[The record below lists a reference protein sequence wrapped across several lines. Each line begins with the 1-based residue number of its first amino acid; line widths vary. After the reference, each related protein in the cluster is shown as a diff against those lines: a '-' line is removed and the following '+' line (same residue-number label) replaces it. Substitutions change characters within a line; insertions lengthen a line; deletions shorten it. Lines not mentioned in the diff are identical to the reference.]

1 MGVATAAALTGL
13 AWPRPWQQQSCSSHW
28 ERIWS
33 PQHPGGERG
42 KESKVRVPMRI
53 LGMGQGNQGNTLRLL
68 YKTSVTPGPHRQAS
82 HGLPSSQV
90 YISKLSQNILNE
102 LMTAFSRMVL
112 PLGWCLG
119 GSLKVVIQGSPVC
132 LQWFYTTVAKHRGSR
147 LTTLLSWCDTMK
159 RRPRYLKQDDF
170 STFQFTCLLMSSE
183 GN

>member
-1 MGVATAAALTGL
+1 MKS
-13 AWPRPWQQQSCSSHW
+13 PEPWRW
-28 ERIWS
+28 ERK
-33 PQHPGGERG
+33 G
-42 KESKVRVPMRI
+42 K
-53 LGMGQGNQGNTLRLL
+53 QGWGFPWEFWGWGREIKETQLQLL

-119 GSLKVVIQGSPVC
+119 GSLKVVIQGSLVC
-132 LQWFYTTVAKHRGSR
+132 LQRFYTTVAKHRGSR
-147 LTTLLSWCDTMK
+147 LMTLSSWCDTRK
-159 RRPRYLKQDDF
+159 RRPRCLKQDGF

>member
-90 YISKLSQNILNE
+90 TFSEYPKWAYDCIFKNGAAFGMMPWRLSQGRHSRFTSLSAVILHHCGKAQRLQTYDSLE
-102 LMTAFSRMVL
+102 LMWHDEEKA
-112 PLGWCLG
+112 
-119 GSLKVVIQGSPVC
+119 
-132 LQWFYTTVAKHRGSR
+132 
-147 LTTLLSWCDTMK
+147 
-159 RRPRYLKQDDF
+159 
-170 STFQFTCLLMSSE
+170 
-183 GN
+183 